1 MLILITGGSGSGKS
15 SFAENKI
22 AELRDRLL
30 SMASPDSQQLNMYY
44 IATMQVYG
52 EEGHKKV
59 ERHRRL
65 RAGKGFITL
74 EQTVDVDQC
83 LERRRQQAEDTKP
96 CPEAES
102 MCSEAECF
110 SSEAGNQLMTRD
122 SSEPAAIALLEC
134 MSNLVA
140 NEMFS
145 LDGIRF
151 EEEVV
156 EKVSREVLTLAEK
169 LDALVIVTNNVF
181 EDGIIYDNS
190 TMAYIRALGRINQA
204 IAAEADEVWES
215 VAGIPVRLK

>member
-22 AELRDRLL
+22 AEFRDRLL
-30 SMASPDSQQLNMYY
+30 SMASPDSQQLNMCY

-52 EEGHKKV
+52 EEGRKKV

-83 LERRRQQAEDTKP
+83 LERRKQRVEDIKP
-96 CPEAES
+96 CP
-102 MCSEAECF
+102 EAECF
-110 SSEAGNQLMTRD
+110 SSEVGNQLPTRD

-145 LDGIRF
+145 LDGIRS

-181 EDGIIYDNS
+181 EDGIIYNNS